1 MIFGSSRKLNTA
13 RTARVDI
20 RKEKIA
26 DRLYLGFPV
35 MRDLDLYGLAVD
47 VIYYDIVK
55 GQILNQGRLSAHI
68 GGPELFG
75 VEKKVW
81 KGDINADRRIGHN
94 NI

>member
-26 DRLYLGFPV
+26 DRLDIGFLVLCYL
-35 MRDLDLYGLAVD
+35 DLDGFAVN
-47 VIYYDIVK
+47 VVHYDIVK
-55 GQILNQGRLSAHI
+55 GQILDQGRLSAHI
-68 GGPELFG
+68 GGKELFG
-75 VEKKVW
+75 IEKKVR
-81 KGDINADRRIGHN
+81 KSDINADRRIGHN